1 MSKDSF
7 FFNDECS
14 WRDNCVGELKWDLRT
29 IIQLFATEI
38 YYLTVDKKKSTNLTT
53 YFFNVDI
60 NFFFTV
66 KFNNFVNEGQIKFE
80 KRGLTRD
87 IVVRLIKKK
96 EKEEREGAE
105 GIKYTKTETV
115 LRKCEGAFAREQA
128 KTRGKHCD
136 CDPLAQIAKAMT
148 SCSIHA
154 RTLTG
159 CVSAFHAVWV
169 FSNFDHAPI
178 HPCSDLSIIRNL
190 RTSIIIF
197 NTIIKMVQ

>member
-1 MSKDSF
+1 M
-7 FFNDECS
+7 
-14 WRDNCVGELKWDLRT
+14 GELKWDLRT

-96 EKEEREGAE
+96 KKKKKERE
-105 GIKYTKTETV
+105 
-115 LRKCEGAFAREQA
+115 Q
-128 KTRGKHCD
+128 RG
-136 CDPLAQIAKAMT
+136 
-148 SCSIHA
+148 
-154 RTLTG
+154 
-159 CVSAFHAVWV
+159 
-169 FSNFDHAPI
+169 
-178 HPCSDLSIIRNL
+178 
-190 RTSIIIF
+190 
-197 NTIIKMVQ
+197 